1 MHALIAYMGNELP
14 TINEHLDSCVRRLDP
29 FVQPIARHVLNAGG
43 KRLRPLLTLISF
55 RAFGG
60 QGDPYPM
67 ASSLELLH
75 SATLLHDDILDRAD
89 LRRGRPSAH
98 LVYGRHAAILGG
110 DALLALGNKIVAEY
124 GDARLTNAISEAI
137 MATATGEIRE
147 IAQVGNMSLTNAEY
161 LEIVTGKTAYLIEA
175 ATRCGA
181 LLAGADNAGVE
192 QAAQFGLNLGIAFQL
207 VDDVL
212 DYASSEE
219 EAGKT
224 VAADLRE
231 GKATLP
237 LILYL
242 ESAAP
247 EERKE
252 LQELVRRI
260 GITDMGNTGAGTQS
274 DDVQNNKGR
283 AMSQQDLD
291 LVIAAVQRVRET
303 GAVERG
309 REIAAGYAEAARASL
324 QGLPPSPETELL
336 GEALEY
342 VVRRNK

>member
-1 MHALIAYMGNELP
+1 MHALIAYMGKELP
-14 TINEHLDSCVRRLDP
+14 TINEHLDSCVQRLDSY
-29 FVQPIARHVLNAGG
+29 VQPIARHVLNAGG
-43 KRLRPLLTLISF
+43 KRLRPILTLCAF

-75 SATLLHDDILDRAD
+75 SATLLHDDILDSAD

-98 LVYGRHAAILGG
+98 LVFGRHAAILGG

-124 GDARLTNAISEAI
+124 GDARLTDAISQAI
-137 MATATGEIRE
+137 MATAMGEIRE

-181 LLAGADNAGVE
+181 LLAGADDAGVE
-192 QAAQFGLNLGIAFQL
+192 QAAKFGLNLGIAFQL

-247 EERKE
+247 EERHA

-260 GITDMGNTGAGTQS
+260 GVDTGEGEKGA
-274 DDVQNNKGR
+274 DVQNNKGR
-283 AMSQQDLD
+283 ALSQEDLD
-291 LVIAAVQRVRET
+291 LVIAAVQRVRAT
-303 GAVERG
+303 GAVDRG